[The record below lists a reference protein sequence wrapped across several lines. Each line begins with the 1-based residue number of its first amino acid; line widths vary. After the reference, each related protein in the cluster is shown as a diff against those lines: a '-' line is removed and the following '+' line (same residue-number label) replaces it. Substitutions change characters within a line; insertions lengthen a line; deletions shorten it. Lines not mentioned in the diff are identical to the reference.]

1 MDRIVEKSLLFDF
14 YGELLT
20 QHQKEVYG
28 EYIQNDLSPTEIAVL
43 RGISRQGAY
52 DLIKRCEKILTDY
65 ENRLHLV
72 EHFQKVKKTVASIHT
87 CAEEIAE
94 CDDKSI
100 VREKIA
106 QIAELLETTPEAIE
120 KMLSAQWVKD
130 DSFVPIK
137 TIPRVEEIELMKIE
151 PDEEVLKEK
160 ERHEKLL

>member
-72 EHFQKVKKTVASIHT
+72 EHFQKVASIHT

-106 QIAELLETTPEAIE
+106 QIAELSSNILEEY
-120 KMLSAQWVKD
+120 
-130 DSFVPIK
+130 
-137 TIPRVEEIELMKIE
+137 
-151 PDEEVLKEK
+151 
-160 ERHEKLL
+160 

>member
-52 DLIKRCEKILTDY
+52 DLIKRCEKILNDY

-72 EHFQKVKKTVASIHT
+72 EHVQKRLRNVMISPLSERRLHRLQNCPATYW
-87 CAEEIAE
+87 
-94 CDDKSI
+94 KSI
-100 VREKIA
+100 KNREI
-106 QIAELLETTPEAIE
+106 LLWHLRA
-120 KMLSAQWVKD
+120 
-130 DSFVPIK
+130 
-137 TIPRVEEIELMKIE
+137 
-151 PDEEVLKEK
+151 
-160 ERHEKLL
+160 LLINYRMSLRI

>member
-1 MDRIVEKSLLFDF
+1 MEKKVGEQYLFDF

-106 QIAELLETTPEAIE
+106 QIAELSSKILEEY
-120 KMLSAQWVKD
+120 
-130 DSFVPIK
+130 
-137 TIPRVEEIELMKIE
+137 
-151 PDEEVLKEK
+151 
-160 ERHEKLL
+160 

>member
-20 QHQKEVYG
+20 QHQKDVYG
-28 EYIQNDLSPTEIAVL
+28 EYIQNDLSPNRDCIN
-43 RGISRQGAY
+43 SRNQPAGAH

-94 CDDKSI
+94 CDDKSV

-106 QIAELLETTPEAIE
+106 QIAELSSKILEEY
-120 KMLSAQWVKD
+120 
-130 DSFVPIK
+130 
-137 TIPRVEEIELMKIE
+137 
-151 PDEEVLKEK
+151 
-160 ERHEKLL
+160 

>member
-65 ENRLHLV
+65 ENSLHLV
-72 EHFQKVKKTVASIHT
+72 EHFQKKTVASIHT

-106 QIAELLETTPEAIE
+106 QIAELSSNILEEY
-120 KMLSAQWVKD
+120 
-130 DSFVPIK
+130 
-137 TIPRVEEIELMKIE
+137 
-151 PDEEVLKEK
+151 
-160 ERHEKLL
+160 

>member
-106 QIAELLETTPEAIE
+106 QIAELSSKILEEYY
-120 KMLSAQWVKD
+120 AQMGIAKPVYDFCMK
-130 DSFVPIK
+130 
-137 TIPRVEEIELMKIE
+137 VEEELKTAFY
-151 PDEEVLKEK
+151 L
-160 ERHEKLL
+160 

>member
-1 MDRIVEKSLLFDF
+1 MDRIVDKSLLFDF

-20 QHQKEVYG
+20 EHQRHIYEDVVMN
-28 EYIQNDLSPTEIAVL
+28 IQNDLSPTEIAVL

-106 QIAELLETTPEAIE
+106 QIAELSSNILEEY
-120 KMLSAQWVKD
+120 
-130 DSFVPIK
+130 
-137 TIPRVEEIELMKIE
+137 
-151 PDEEVLKEK
+151 
-160 ERHEKLL
+160 

>member
-65 ENRLHLV
+65 
-72 EHFQKVKKTVASIHT
+72 VASIHT

-106 QIAELLETTPEAIE
+106 QIAELSSNILEEY
-120 KMLSAQWVKD
+120 
-130 DSFVPIK
+130 
-137 TIPRVEEIELMKIE
+137 
-151 PDEEVLKEK
+151 
-160 ERHEKLL
+160 

>member
-65 ENRLHLV
+65 ENPSSCRTFS
-72 EHFQKVKKTVASIHT
+72 ESK
-87 CAEEIAE
+87 E
-94 CDDKSI
+94 
-100 VREKIA
+100 
-106 QIAELLETTPEAIE
+106 
-120 KMLSAQWVKD
+120 
-130 DSFVPIK
+130 DSSFHSYLC
-137 TIPRVEEIELMKIE
+137 RRDCGM
-151 PDEEVLKEK
+151 
-160 ERHEKLL
+160 

>member
-43 RGISRQGAY
+43 RG
-52 DLIKRCEKILTDY
+52 KILTDY

-106 QIAELLETTPEAIE
+106 QIAELSSNIL
-120 KMLSAQWVKD
+120 
-130 DSFVPIK
+130 
-137 TIPRVEEIELMKIE
+137 
-151 PDEEVLKEK
+151 
-160 ERHEKLL
+160 

>member
-65 ENRLHLV
+65 E
-72 EHFQKVKKTVASIHT
+72 KTVASIHT

-106 QIAELLETTPEAIE
+106 QIAELSSNILEEY
-120 KMLSAQWVKD
+120 
-130 DSFVPIK
+130 
-137 TIPRVEEIELMKIE
+137 
-151 PDEEVLKEK
+151 
-160 ERHEKLL
+160 

>member
-65 ENRLHLV
+65 ENRL
-72 EHFQKVKKTVASIHT
+72 QKVKKTVASIHT

-106 QIAELLETTPEAIE
+106 QIAELSSNILEEY
-120 KMLSAQWVKD
+120 
-130 DSFVPIK
+130 
-137 TIPRVEEIELMKIE
+137 
-151 PDEEVLKEK
+151 
-160 ERHEKLL
+160 

>member
-72 EHFQKVKKTVASIHT
+72 EHFQNR
-87 CAEEIAE
+87 EI
-94 CDDKSI
+94 
-100 VREKIA
+100 
-106 QIAELLETTPEAIE
+106 LLWHLRA
-120 KMLSAQWVKD
+120 
-130 DSFVPIK
+130 
-137 TIPRVEEIELMKIE
+137 
-151 PDEEVLKEK
+151 
-160 ERHEKLL
+160 LLINYRMSLRI

>member
-52 DLIKRCEKILTDY
+52 DLIKRCEILTDY

-106 QIAELLETTPEAIE
+106 QIAELSSNILEEY
-120 KMLSAQWVKD
+120 
-130 DSFVPIK
+130 
-137 TIPRVEEIELMKIE
+137 
-151 PDEEVLKEK
+151 
-160 ERHEKLL
+160 

>member
-72 EHFQKVKKTVASIHT
+72 EHFQKVKKTVASIIPVQKRLRNVMISPLSERRLHRLQNCPAT
-87 CAEEIAE
+87 YW
-94 CDDKSI
+94 KSI
-100 VREKIA
+100 KNREI
-106 QIAELLETTPEAIE
+106 LLWHLRA
-120 KMLSAQWVKD
+120 
-130 DSFVPIK
+130 
-137 TIPRVEEIELMKIE
+137 
-151 PDEEVLKEK
+151 
-160 ERHEKLL
+160 LLINYRMSLRI

>member
-52 DLIKRCEKILTDY
+52 DLI
-65 ENRLHLV
+65 
-72 EHFQKVKKTVASIHT
+72 QKVKKTVASIHT

-106 QIAELLETTPEAIE
+106 QIAELSSNILEEY
-120 KMLSAQWVKD
+120 
-130 DSFVPIK
+130 
-137 TIPRVEEIELMKIE
+137 
-151 PDEEVLKEK
+151 
-160 ERHEKLL
+160 

>member
-28 EYIQNDLSPTEIAVL
+28 EYIQNDLSTTEI

-106 QIAELLETTPEAIE
+106 QIAELSSNILEEY
-120 KMLSAQWVKD
+120 
-130 DSFVPIK
+130 
-137 TIPRVEEIELMKIE
+137 
-151 PDEEVLKEK
+151 
-160 ERHEKLL
+160 

>member
-52 DLIKRCEKILTDY
+52 DLIKRCE
-65 ENRLHLV
+65 NRLHLV

-106 QIAELLETTPEAIE
+106 QIAELSSNILEEY
-120 KMLSAQWVKD
+120 
-130 DSFVPIK
+130 
-137 TIPRVEEIELMKIE
+137 
-151 PDEEVLKEK
+151 
-160 ERHEKLL
+160 

>member
-20 QHQKEVYG
+20 QHQKDVYG

-72 EHFQKVKKTVASIHT
+72 EHFQKVKKTVAT
-87 CAEEIAE
+87 YW
-94 CDDKSI
+94 KSI
-100 VREKIA
+100 KNREI
-106 QIAELLETTPEAIE
+106 LLWHLRA
-120 KMLSAQWVKD
+120 
-130 DSFVPIK
+130 
-137 TIPRVEEIELMKIE
+137 
-151 PDEEVLKEK
+151 
-160 ERHEKLL
+160 LLINYRMSLRI

>member
-28 EYIQNDLSPTEIAVL
+28 EYIQNDLS
-43 RGISRQGAY
+43 
-52 DLIKRCEKILTDY
+52 
-65 ENRLHLV
+65 
-72 EHFQKVKKTVASIHT
+72 FQKVKKTVASIHT

-106 QIAELLETTPEAIE
+106 QIAELSSNILEEY
-120 KMLSAQWVKD
+120 
-130 DSFVPIK
+130 
-137 TIPRVEEIELMKIE
+137 
-151 PDEEVLKEK
+151 
-160 ERHEKLL
+160 

>member
-20 QHQKEVYG
+20 EHQQKIYEDVVFNDISCSEVA
-28 EYIQNDLSPTEIAVL
+28 ENQ
-43 RGISRQGAY
+43 GISRQGAY

-106 QIAELLETTPEAIE
+106 QIAELSSNILEEY
-120 KMLSAQWVKD
+120 
-130 DSFVPIK
+130 
-137 TIPRVEEIELMKIE
+137 
-151 PDEEVLKEK
+151 
-160 ERHEKLL
+160 

>member
-52 DLIKRCEKILTDY
+52 DLLKDVRRFLPITRIC
-65 ENRLHLV
+65 LHLV

-106 QIAELLETTPEAIE
+106 QIAELSSNILEEY
-120 KMLSAQWVKD
+120 
-130 DSFVPIK
+130 
-137 TIPRVEEIELMKIE
+137 
-151 PDEEVLKEK
+151 
-160 ERHEKLL
+160 

>member
-100 VREKIA
+100 VREKIV
-106 QIAELLETTPEAIE
+106 QIVQQHTG
-120 KMLSAQWVKD
+120 
-130 DSFVPIK
+130 
-137 TIPRVEEIELMKIE
+137 RVLRTGRFCYGI
-151 PDEEVLKEK
+151 
-160 ERHEKLL
+160 